1 MKNLSLGEREILK
14 ISRKWESIDFIV
26 NIYPVTKKEIYAA
39 LKEKHIEGEKN
50 SGFWSI
56 NMESFI
62 NFFSLSKSKIGRVL

>member
-26 NIYPVTKKEIYAA
+26 NMYPVTKKEIYAA

-62 NFFSLSKSKIGRVL
+62 NFFSLAKSKIGRTL